1 MRLIFILLMLAALT
15 GCGSVGT
22 VGYPTGDGTY
32 IVMRTLTEQS
42 PFSATNQRNFMERCK
57 TKTADS
63 YTDCELLMVP
73 DNRYAASPGYIA
85 GPFQS
90 VVPSVAGAYAG
101 YAIGSG
107 LSKSGSVTN
116 NNTSSGAGA
125 SAQNSN
131 SNTNLNR
138 NNNLNES
145 FNGKGYQW

>member
-1 MRLIFILLMLAALT
+1 MKSAAIGLMLMALV
-15 GCGSVGT
+15 GCGSVGV

-42 PFSATNQRNFMERCK
+42 PFSATNQRNYMERCK

-63 YTDCELLMVP
+63 YTDCELLIVP
-73 DNRYAASPGYIA
+73 DARYAASPGYIA

-116 NNTSSGAGA
+116 NTTTSGAGA
-125 SAQNSN
+125 AAQNSN
-131 SNTNLNR
+131 SNMNLNH

-145 FNGKGYQW
+145 FNRPPYQW